1 MPLAHEVQSPLPG
14 TFYRRSA
21 PDAPPYKSE
30 GDAVAVGDVLGLIE
44 VMKQFSEVTAEVAGT
59 LKQFLVENSDPVEPG
74 QALAIIESA

>member
-1 MPLAHEVQSPLPG
+1 MSTLHEVQSPLPG

-21 PDAPPYKSE
+21 PDAPLFKSE

-59 LKQFLVENSDPVEPG
+59 LKSFLIGNDESVEPG
-74 QALAIIESA
+74 QPLAIIESA